1 MVPARR
7 LAAYEIA
14 MRITPAPA
22 DVTEVLQRCETIRRF
37 IAADDMSDLRIQV
50 LEALTTALGVGPGRP
65 PAPGQQVR
73 LPHAD
78 QLVERARR
86 VLNYVNP

>member
-1 MVPARR
+1 MVSARR

-22 DVTEVLQRCETIRRF
+22 DVTEVLQRCDVIRRF
-37 IAADDMSDLRIQV
+37 IAADDVSDLRVQV

-65 PAPGQQVR
+65 PAPGRQVR
-73 LPHAD
+73 LPPAD
-78 QLVERARR
+78 QLVEHARK
-86 VLNYVNP
+86 VLAYVNQ